1 MWSDGVSKIDML
13 AYEPYAELIFDVAT
27 SERLN
32 PLTIGLFG
40 NWGSGKST
48 LLNLVEKKI
57 KEKGE
62 EPKVISITV
71 NAWMFEGYD
80 DAKTALMD
88 SIIRVIN
95 DNKSIKEEC
104 KKGIGN
110 LIKKVDWIR
119 VGGALAKK
127 GIPFAISALT
137 ANPMPAIM
145 SSIESIKNI
154 DLSNKDEVEKIGGNI
169 SKLKEFLKEED
180 NKESIVENIR
190 TFRKEFEDLLDD
202 SKIENL
208 IIMIDDLDRCT
219 PDRILETLEA
229 IKLFLS
235 VKNTTFI
242 IAMDE
247 DVITYSIKRKYP
259 QLNQGDEIDVSKD
272 YIEKIVQLPVKLPE
286 LSEIDIKNYILLLIC
301 EMFLKEEKLTELINK
316 LREKEI
322 FTKGEIISSA
332 DIHEVLKANQE
343 NEAEFFNKELKYKD
357 FEEQL
362 AIFSKI
368 GDIISCTTIKGNPR
382 QAKRFLNTFYIRKK
396 LSDIQNIK
404 LDLSVLAKLMVL
416 EYTDINLF
424 KKLYR
429 WQYENEGVAA
439 QLTEVEELILNEK
452 EDINKTEYKEWSKPE
467 IKKWISVEPTDLSKK
482 DLRQYFYLSR
492 ESVREKEISMLN
504 IGLEERK
511 IIKEICTDDIDSTVK
526 RRKIQELTKLQPNK
540 VKVVVDGII
549 SKYHQD
555 KLKYGELMIYLIEY
569 LPDYKDKAINELKT
583 MREQEIDPSLIILTK
598 SLEGKMQTEYEILKG
613 TFTRYKKFEKMWDMA

>member
-1 MWSDGVSKIDML
+1 MWSDGVSQIDML
-13 AYEPYAELIFDVAT
+13 AYEPYAELVFDVAT
-27 SERLN
+27 SARLN

-48 LLNLVEKKI
+48 LLNLVDKKI
-57 KEKGE
+57 KEKAE

-88 SIIRVIN
+88 SIVRVIN
-95 DNKSIKEEC
+95 ENESIEEEC
-104 KKGIGN
+104 KKGIGK
-110 LIKKVDWIR
+110 LIKKIDWIR

-127 GIPFAISALT
+127 GIPLAVSAMT
-137 ANPMPAIM
+137 GNPMPAIM
-145 SSIESIKNI
+145 SSIDSIKSM
-154 DLSNKDEVEKIGGNI
+154 DLTDEDEVEKIGGNI
-169 SKLKEFLKEED
+169 SKLKEFLKEEEP
-180 NKESIVENIR
+180 KESIVQNIR
-190 TFRKEFEDLLDD
+190 TFRNEFKKILED

-272 YIEKIVQLPVKLPE
+272 YIEKIVQLPIKLPE

-301 EMFLKEEKLTELINK
+301 EMFLKEEKLIELINK

-332 DIHEVLKANQE
+332 DIHEVLKVNQE
-343 NEAEFFNKELKYKD
+343 SEEEFFKKDLKYKD

-382 QAKRFLNTFYIRKK
+382 QAKRFLNTFYVRKK

-404 LDLSVLAKLMVL
+404 LNLSVLAKLMVL

-429 WQYENEGVAA
+429 WQYENEGIAA
-439 QLTEVEELILNEK
+439 QLAEIEKLILNDK
-452 EDINKTEYKEWSKPE
+452 EDINKSEYKEWGKPE
-467 IKKWISVEPTDLSKK
+467 IKRWISVEPTDLSKI

-511 IIKEICTDDIDSTVK
+511 IINEICSDGIDITVK

-540 VKVVVDGII
+540 AKVVVDGII
-549 SKYHQD
+549 SKYRQD
-555 KLKYGELMIYLIEY
+555 KSKYSELMISIIEN
-569 LPDYKDKAINELKT
+569 LPDYRVKAVAELKS
-583 MREQEIDPSLIILTK
+583 MREQEIDPSLIILVK
-598 SLEGKMQTEYEILKG
+598 SLEGKMQREYEELREC
-613 TFTRYKKFEKMWDMA
+613 FTKHSKIAKMWNLA

>member
-13 AYEPYAELIFDVAT
+13 AYEPYAELIFDIAT

-48 LLNLVEKKI
+48 LLSLVDEKI
-57 KEKGE
+57 KEKVE

-88 SIIRVIN
+88 SIVRVIN
-95 DNKSIKEEC
+95 DNESIAEEC
-104 KKGIGN
+104 KNGIGE
-110 LIKKVDWIR
+110 LIKKINWIR

-127 GIPFAISALT
+127 GIPLAFSAAT
-137 ANPMPAIM
+137 GNPMPAIM

-154 DLSNKDEVEKIGGNI
+154 DLSKKEEIEKIENNI
-169 SKLKEFLKEED
+169 SKLKGFLKEDEP
-180 NKESIVENIR
+180 KESIVENIR
-190 TFRKEFEDLLDD
+190 TFRVEFKKLLED
-202 SKIENL
+202 SEIENL

-247 DVITYSIKRKYP
+247 DVITYSVKRKYP
-259 QLNQGDEIDVSKD
+259 PLNQGGEIDVSKD
-272 YIEKIVQLPVKLPE
+272 YIEKIIQLPIKLPE

-301 EMFLKEEKLTELINK
+301 EMYLKEEKLSELISK
-316 LREKEI
+316 LKGKEI
-322 FTKGEIISSA
+322 FIKGEIISST
-332 DIHEVLKANQE
+332 DIHEVLQVNKE
-343 NEAEFFNKELKYKD
+343 NEINFFKTGLKYED
-357 FEEQL
+357 FDEQL

-368 GDIISCTTIKGNPR
+368 SDIISYTTIKGNPR
-382 QAKRFLNTFYIRKK
+382 QAKRFLNTFYIRKR
-396 LSDIQNIK
+396 LADIQNIK

-416 EYTDINLF
+416 EYTDKNLF
-424 KKLYR
+424 KKLYK
-429 WQYENEGVAA
+429 WQYENDGIAL
-439 QLTEVEELILNEK
+439 QLSEIEELILSENEETTQSK
-452 EDINKTEYKEWSKPE
+452 YKEWGKPE
-467 IKKWISVEPTDLSKK
+467 IKKWLSVEPTDLSKK

-492 ESVREKEISMLN
+492 ESIRDKDMSMLN

-511 IIKEICTDDIDSTVK
+511 IINEICSDDIDSIVK
-526 RRKIQELTKLQPNK
+526 RRKVQELTDIQPNK
-540 VKVVVDGII
+540 VKVVVEGII

-555 KLKYGELMIYLIEY
+555 KSKYSELLVYIVEY
-569 LPDYKDKAINELKT
+569 LPDHRDTSVDELKT
-583 MREQEIDPSLIILTK
+583 LREKEIDPALIVKIKALH
-598 SLEGKMQTEYEILKG
+598 LKNVH
-613 TFTRYKKFEKMWDMA
+613 AQ

>member
-13 AYEPYAELIFDVAT
+13 AYEPYAELIFDIAT

-48 LLNLVEKKI
+48 LLSLVDEKI
-57 KEKGE
+57 KEKVE

-88 SIIRVIN
+88 SIVRVIN
-95 DNKSIKEEC
+95 ENESIAEEC
-104 KKGIGN
+104 KNGIGE
-110 LIKKVDWIR
+110 LIKKINWIR

-127 GIPFAISALT
+127 GIPLAFSAAT
-137 ANPMPAIM
+137 GNPMPAIM

-154 DLSNKDEVEKIGGNI
+154 DLSKKEEIEKIENNI
-169 SKLKEFLKEED
+169 SKLKGFLKEDEP
-180 NKESIVENIR
+180 KESIVENIR
-190 TFRKEFEDLLDD
+190 TFRVEFEKLLED
-202 SKIENL
+202 SEIENL

-242 IAMDE
+242 LAMDE
-247 DVITYSIKRKYP
+247 DVITYSVKRKYP
-259 QLNQGDEIDVSKD
+259 PLNQGGEIDVSKD
-272 YIEKIVQLPVKLPE
+272 YIEKIIQLPIKLPE

-301 EMFLKEEKLTELINK
+301 EMYLKEEKLSELISNLK
-316 LREKEI
+316 GKEI
-322 FTKGEIISSA
+322 FIKGEIISST
-332 DIHEVLKANQE
+332 DIHEVLQVNKE
-343 NEAEFFNKELKYKD
+343 NETNFFKAGLKYED
-357 FEEQL
+357 FDEQL

-368 GDIISCTTIKGNPR
+368 SDIISYTTIKGNPR
-382 QAKRFLNTFYIRKK
+382 QAKRFLNTFYIRKR
-396 LSDIQNIK
+396 LADIQNIK

-416 EYTDINLF
+416 EYTDKDLF

-429 WQYENEGVAA
+429 WQYENDGIAL
-439 QLTEVEELILNEK
+439 QLSAIEELILND
-452 EDINKTEYKEWSKPE
+452 EDIDKSEYKEWGKPE
-467 IKKWISVEPTDLSKK
+467 IKKWILVEPSDLSKK

-492 ESVREKEISMLN
+492 ESVRDKDISMLN

-511 IIKEICTDDIDSTVK
+511 IINEICSDGVDSTVR
-526 RRKIQELTKLQPNK
+526 RRKIEGLSTIQPNK
-540 VKVVVDGII
+540 AIIVIEGII
-549 SKYHQD
+549 SKFNQD
-555 KLKYGELMIYLIEY
+555 KGKFSELLIYIIEY
-569 LPDYKDKAINELKT
+569 LPDHRKRAIDELKT
-583 MREQEIDPSLIILTK
+583 LRQKDIDPALILLVK
-598 SLEGKMQTEYEILKG
+598 ALEKNAPEEYEILKES
-613 TFTRYKKFEKMWDMA
+613 FTKFKKVKDMWELT

>member
-48 LLNLVEKKI
+48 LLNLVEKKV

-62 EPKVISITV
+62 EPKVITITV

-95 DNKSIKEEC
+95 ENESIKKEC
-104 KKGIGN
+104 KEGIGN

-119 VGGALAKK
+119 VGGALAKR
-127 GIPFAISALT
+127 GLPLVVSAVT
-137 ANPMPAIM
+137 GNPMPAIM

-154 DLSNKDEVEKIGGNI
+154 DLSKEDEVEKIGGNI
-169 SKLKEFLKEED
+169 SKLKEFLKEEEPV
-180 NKESIVENIR
+180 ESIVENIR
-190 TFRKEFEDLLDD
+190 TFRKEFEKLLED
-202 SKIENL
+202 SQIENL

-272 YIEKIVQLPVKLPE
+272 YIEKIVQLPIKLPE

-301 EMFLKEEKLTELINK
+301 EMFLKSEKLTELINK

-343 NEAEFFNKELKYKD
+343 NEAEFFNNDLKYKD

-396 LSDIQNIK
+396 LSDIQSIK

-439 QLTEVEELILNEK
+439 QLTEIEELILNEK
-452 EDINKTEYKEWSKPE
+452 KDINNTEYKEWAKPE
-467 IKKWISVEPTDLSKK
+467 MKKWISVEPTDLSKK

-526 RRKIQELTKLQPNK
+526 RRKVQELTKLQPNK
-540 VKVVVDGII
+540 IKVVVDGII
-549 SKYHQD
+549 SKFHQD
-555 KLKYGELMIYLIEY
+555 KLKYGELMLYIIEY
-569 LPDYKDKAINELKT
+569 LPDYKDKAISEMKT

-598 SLEGKMQTEYEILKG
+598 SLEGKMQTEYEILKD
-613 TFTRYKKFEKMWDMA
+613 TFTRYKRFEKMWDMA

>member
-13 AYEPYAELIFDVAT
+13 AYEPYAELIFDIAT

-48 LLNLVEKKI
+48 LLSLVDEKI
-57 KEKGE
+57 KEKVE

-88 SIIRVIN
+88 SIVRVIN
-95 DNKSIKEEC
+95 ENESIAEEC
-104 KKGIGN
+104 KNGIGE
-110 LIKKVDWIR
+110 LIKKINWIR

-127 GIPFAISALT
+127 GIPLAFSAAT
-137 ANPMPAIM
+137 GNPMPAIM

-154 DLSNKDEVEKIGGNI
+154 DLSKKEEIEKIENNI
-169 SKLKEFLKEED
+169 SKLKGFLKEDEP
-180 NKESIVENIR
+180 KESIVENIR
-190 TFRKEFEDLLDD
+190 TFRVEFEKLLED
-202 SKIENL
+202 SEIENL

-242 IAMDE
+242 LAMDE
-247 DVITYSIKRKYP
+247 DVITYSVKRKYP
-259 QLNQGDEIDVSKD
+259 PLNQGGEIDVSKD
-272 YIEKIVQLPVKLPE
+272 YIEKIIQLPIKLPE

-301 EMFLKEEKLTELINK
+301 EMYLKEEKLSELISNLK
-316 LREKEI
+316 GKEI
-322 FTKGEIISSA
+322 FIKGEIISST
-332 DIHEVLKANQE
+332 DIHEVLQVNKE
-343 NEAEFFNKELKYKD
+343 NETNFFKAGLKYED
-357 FEEQL
+357 FDEQL

-368 GDIISCTTIKGNPR
+368 SDIISYTTIKGNPR

-396 LSDIQNIK
+396 LADIQNIK

-416 EYTDINLF
+416 EYTDKDLF

-429 WQYENEGVAA
+429 WQYENDGIAL
-439 QLTEVEELILNEK
+439 QLSAIEELILND
-452 EDINKTEYKEWSKPE
+452 EDIDKSEYKEWGKPE
-467 IKKWISVEPTDLSKK
+467 IKKWILVEPSDLSKK

-492 ESVREKEISMLN
+492 ESVRDKDISMLN

-511 IIKEICTDDIDSTVK
+511 IINEICSDGVDSTVR
-526 RRKIQELTKLQPNK
+526 RRKIEGLSTIQPNK
-540 VKVVVDGII
+540 AIIVIEGII
-549 SKYHQD
+549 SKFNQD
-555 KLKYGELMIYLIEY
+555 KGKFSELLIYIIEY
-569 LPDYKDKAINELKT
+569 LPDHRKRAIDELKT
-583 MREQEIDPSLIILTK
+583 LRQKDIDPALILLVK
-598 SLEGKMQTEYEILKG
+598 ALEKNSPEEYEILKES
-613 TFTRYKKFEKMWDMA
+613 FTKFKKVKDMWELT

>member
-13 AYEPYAELIFDVAT
+13 AYEPYAELIFDIAT

-48 LLNLVEKKI
+48 LLSLVDEKI
-57 KEKGE
+57 KEKVE

-88 SIIRVIN
+88 SIVRVIN
-95 DNKSIKEEC
+95 DNESIAEEC
-104 KKGIGN
+104 KNGIGE
-110 LIKKVDWIR
+110 LIKKINWIR

-127 GIPFAISALT
+127 GIPLAFSAAT
-137 ANPMPAIM
+137 GNPMPAIM

-154 DLSNKDEVEKIGGNI
+154 DLSKKEEIEKIENNI
-169 SKLKEFLKEED
+169 SKLKGFLKEDEP
-180 NKESIVENIR
+180 KESIVENIR
-190 TFRKEFEDLLDD
+190 TFRVEFKKLLED
-202 SKIENL
+202 SEIENL

-247 DVITYSIKRKYP
+247 DVITYSVKRKYP
-259 QLNQGDEIDVSKD
+259 PLNQGGEIDVSKD
-272 YIEKIVQLPVKLPE
+272 YIEKIIQLPIKLPE

-301 EMFLKEEKLTELINK
+301 EMYLKEEKLSELISK
-316 LREKEI
+316 LKGKEI
-322 FTKGEIISSA
+322 FIKGEIISST
-332 DIHEVLKANQE
+332 DIHEVLQVNKE
-343 NEAEFFNKELKYKD
+343 NEINFFKTGLKYED
-357 FEEQL
+357 FDEQL

-368 GDIISCTTIKGNPR
+368 SDIISYTTIKGNPR
-382 QAKRFLNTFYIRKK
+382 QAKRFLNTFYIRKR
-396 LSDIQNIK
+396 LADIQNIK

-416 EYTDINLF
+416 EYTDKNLF
-424 KKLYR
+424 KKLYK
-429 WQYENEGVAA
+429 WQYENDGIAL
-439 QLTEVEELILNEK
+439 QLSEIEELILSENEETTQSK
-452 EDINKTEYKEWSKPE
+452 YKEWGKPE
-467 IKKWISVEPTDLSKK
+467 IKKWLSVEPTDLSKK

-492 ESVREKEISMLN
+492 ESIRDKDMSMLN

-511 IIKEICTDDIDSTVK
+511 IINEICSDDIDSIVK
-526 RRKIQELTKLQPNK
+526 RRKVQELTDIQPNK
-540 VKVVVDGII
+540 VKVVVEGII

-555 KLKYGELMIYLIEY
+555 KSKYSELLVYIVEY
-569 LPDYKDKAINELKT
+569 LPDHRDTSVDELKT
-583 MREQEIDPSLIILTK
+583 LREKEIDPALIVKIKALEK
-598 SLEGKMQTEYEILKG
+598 SLPGEYETLKESL
-613 TFTRYKKFEKMWDMA
+613 TRFEKVSRMWELT